1 MYVNED
7 EQYEGPEMLFSG
19 EPVSDMNEEMMVR
32 MVYVQEYESVHQ
44 DYLFQAASVSNPSTP
59 VSHID
64 DCGVHQKKHLPATM
78 QALVSDLQS
87 LLTQPVATKK

>member
-7 EQYEGPEMLFSG
+7 EQFEGPEMLFSA
-19 EPVSDMNEEMMVR
+19 ETDSEKNEEMMIR

-44 DYLFQAASVSNPSTP
+44 DYLLQAASVSNPTTP
-59 VSHID
+59 VSHTD
-64 DCGVHQKKHLPATM
+64 DSDVHQKKHLPATM